1 MFPEGICSKA
11 TQSKAASGSGTDW
24 KESALRQTENSY
36 QFLTESF
43 PAPSELELQEEK
55 KTLNITLSTHGTG
68 RGTFLQQMSPDA
80 SWLK

>member
-1 MFPEGICSKA
+1 VFPEGICSKA

-55 KTLNITLSTHGTG
+55 KH
-68 RGTFLQQMSPDA
+68 
-80 SWLK
+80 